1 MAKAAC
7 SVSPIIYLYRIGV
20 LEWLPSLF
28 EKILMPTKVLNDL
41 LDAKF
46 IGIDVPSPFDL
57 PWVEYSDPQLT
68 VPSAWMSLDLGSGE
82 VAAMSLA
89 FENVDCIVLLDDP
102 VARRAARAVGIQ
114 YWGTL
119 KILLEAKAAGLIPGI
134 APYVDRLASSSIL
147 LSTENR
153 QRILAL
159 AGETPTTVEHQ
170 G

>member
-7 SVSPIIYLYRIGV
+7 SVSPVIYLYRIGV
-20 LEWLPSLF
+20 LDWLPALF
-28 EKILMPTKVLNDL
+28 SKVLMPSVVLNDL

-89 FENVDCIVLLDDP
+89 FENPDCLVLLDDP
-102 VARRAARAVGIQ
+102 NARRAARSVGIH

-119 KILLEAKAAGLIPGI
+119 KIILEAKKTGLIPAV
-134 APYVDRLASSSIL
+134 APYVDRLASSSLL
-147 LSTENR
+147 LSPENR
-153 QRILAL
+153 QRILSL
-159 AGETPTTVEHQ
+159 AGETGP
-170 G
+170 